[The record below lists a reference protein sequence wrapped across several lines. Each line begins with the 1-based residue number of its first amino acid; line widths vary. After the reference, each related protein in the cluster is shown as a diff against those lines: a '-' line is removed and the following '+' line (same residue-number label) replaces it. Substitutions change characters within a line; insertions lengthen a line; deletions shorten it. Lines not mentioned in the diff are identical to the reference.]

1 MVQAIARPVGA
12 WISASSG
19 EVAAWGGPGEGRL
32 RPRSGGT
39 LGSALIDRADG
50 NSDRLGG
57 LCRGQHVA
65 SAVEDAAGLDD
76 KTGSVNLAGDNAL
89 GLDLDTA
96 LSENDAI
103 KPAGEDK
110 VVALN
115 LSLDACRLA
124 QDKALFR
131 NNVTLHLAIQAEGAG
146 ELECALQLYTLV

>member
-32 RPRSGGT
+32 RPRPGGT
-39 LGSALIDRADG
+39 VGSALIDRADW
-50 NSDRLGG
+50 NSNRLGG
-57 LCRGQHVA
+57 LCRRQHVA
-65 SAVEDAAGLDD
+65 PAVEDSARLDD
-76 KTGSVNLAGDNAL
+76 QAGRVNLAGDNAL

-96 LSENDAI
+96 LRENDPI
-103 KPAGEDK
+103 EPAGDHD

-115 LSLDACRLA
+115 LSLDAGGLA

-131 NNVTLHLAIQAEGAG
+131 NNVTLHLTIQTEGAG
-146 ELECALQLYTLV
+146 ELEGALELYALV